1 MPNVA
6 IARKA
11 RLSPF
16 RHIALGTWRTAY
28 DPSIYGSLT
37 LRMQE
42 ALRYLHAYRSA
53 TGRHLTVTHM
63 MAKVVGHMLEQMP
76 ELNAILRWR
85 RIYLRK
91 DISVFFQVAI
101 EDPETGELDLSGIK
115 VEEPQTKTLATIID
129 EFESRAA
136 AVRARRDE
144 GLERSRSQMGLVPA
158 FAMHAALRVL
168 SFLSYTL
175 NLDLHWAGIPRDA
188 FGSVMVSNVGSL
200 GLEAAYA
207 PLVPF
212 SRVPLLVAMGAVEDI
227 PEAIDGQVQV
237 ATVMRLF
244 ATFDHRV
251 LDGAH
256 AARMVKIM
264 RAWFEQPFDHFEAIP
279 SESAAVHE
287 ATNTLGSPS
296 QVDSVARE
304 RT

>member
-37 LRMQE
+37 LRMHE
-42 ALRYLHAYRSA
+42 ALRYLHAYRKA

-63 MAKVVGHMLEQMP
+63 MAKAVGHMLEQMP

-85 RIYLRK
+85 TIYLRK

-115 VEEPQTKTLATIID
+115 IEEPQSKTLATIID
-129 EFESRAA
+129 EFEARAA

-144 GLERSRSQMGLVPA
+144 GLERSRSQMGSVPA
-158 FAMHAALRVL
+158 FAMHAMLRVL

-175 NLDLHWAGIPRDA
+175 NLDLRWAGVPRDA

-227 PEAIDGQVQV
+227 PEVVDDQVR
-237 ATVMRLF
+237 ATKAMRLF

-264 RAWFEQPFDHFEAIP
+264 RAWFERPFDHFESIP
-279 SESAAVHE
+279 SEGTVVHE
-287 ATNTLGSPS
+287 A
-296 QVDSVARE
+296 AHRA
-304 RT
+304 